1 VTNAIMVRLKA
12 DVVSVAEW
20 ELRMRIIVEN
30 VYNKK
35 RIGMD
40 VPRLSIWERQR
51 RIYFMSAKST
61 VSSVD
66 STKGGIGA
74 VAV

>member
-1 VTNAIMVRLKA
+1 MVRLKA

-20 ELRMRIIVEN
+20 ELRMLIIVEN

-40 VPRLSIWERQR
+40 VPRLSI
-51 RIYFMSAKST
+51 
-61 VSSVD
+61 
-66 STKGGIGA
+66 
-74 VAV
+74 